1 MLRSRSFDGA
11 PRSVGEARRFAA
23 DTLLNDL
30 GMKPNC
36 VLLVVSELATN
47 AVMHAIG
54 GYEVG
59 LDASNTDVAV
69 SVQDASSEPPHLR
82 DAGPLA
88 VGGRGLSIVATLSTS
103 WGFEPVPGDGKRV
116 WANVSVR
123 PGAPAVADNHD
134 EA

>member
-23 DTLLNDL
+23 DTLLEDL
-30 GMKPNC
+30 GMQPNC
-36 VLLVVSELATN
+36 VLLVVSELASN
-47 AVMHAIG
+47 AVAHAVG

-59 LDASNTDVAV
+59 LDASTADVV
-69 SVQDASSEPPHLR
+69 VNVRDGSSEPPRMR

-88 VGGRGLSIVATLSTS
+88 VSGRGLRIVAGLSTS
-103 WGFEPVPGDGKRV
+103 WGFEQVPSGGKVV

-123 PGAPAVADNHD
+123 PGSPAVADHHQ
-134 EA
+134 EP